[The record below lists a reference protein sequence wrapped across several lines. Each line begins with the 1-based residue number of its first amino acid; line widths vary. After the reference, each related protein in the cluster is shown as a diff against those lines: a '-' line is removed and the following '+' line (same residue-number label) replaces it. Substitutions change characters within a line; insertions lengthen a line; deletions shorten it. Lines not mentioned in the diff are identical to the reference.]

1 MVKNKVDFDNEL
13 SLTVDVNR
21 FLSIDKDQFLP
32 FDQEEIWIK
41 QFVLKNVQ
49 TSLSLLLMPFSVL
62 FRTAYTRILLLLMS
76 VLLILIFFR
85 QYFISPVKGL
95 IQVFMLPGLLQCKF
109 ERLGI
114 FYESLSLFPFLCSI

>member
-13 SLTVDVNR
+13 SLTVGVNR

-41 QFVLKNVQ
+41 QSVLKNVQ

-62 FRTAYTRILLLLMS
+62 FKTAYTRILLLLMS

-85 QYFISPVKGL
+85 
-95 IQVFMLPGLLQCKF
+95 
-109 ERLGI
+109 
-114 FYESLSLFPFLCSI
+114 

>member
-114 FYESLSLFPFLCSI
+114 FYESLSLFPFICSI